1 MDINKDTLRP
11 FHLAFPVYDIQEAK
25 EWYIETLGCKIGR
38 ESKTWVDFNFFGH
51 QLVAHLVSA
60 NEEKVFTNR
69 VDGERVP
76 SRHFGVILTDNEW
89 KKLVARLQ
97 ENNLKFTIQP
107 QTRFSGKSGEQST
120 FFIEDPFGNA
130 LEFKAFQND
139 DDIFAV

>member
-1 MDINKDTLRP
+1 MAEKLRP
-11 FHLAFPVYDIQEAK
+11 FHLAIPVSNLNLAK
-25 EWYIETLGCKIGR
+25 NWYGSNLGCSLGR
-38 ESKTWVDFNFFGH
+38 QTVEWIDFNFFGH
-51 QLVAHLVSA
+51 QLVVHLVPA

-69 VDGERVP
+69 VDGEKVP

-89 KKLVARLQ
+89 KKLVNRLQ
-97 ENNLKFTIQP
+97 EKNLKFTIQP
-107 QTRFSGKSGEQST
+107 QTRFSGKAGEQST

>member
-1 MDINKDTLRP
+1 MAEKLRP
-11 FHLAFPVYDIQEAK
+11 FHLAIPVSNLNLAK
-25 EWYIETLGCKIGR
+25 NWYGSILGCSLGR
-38 ESKTWVDFNFFGH
+38 QTVEWIDINFFGH
-51 QLVAHLVSA
+51 QLVVHLVPA

-69 VDGERVP
+69 VDGEKVS

-89 KKLVARLQ
+89 KKLVTRLQ
-97 ENNLKFTIQP
+97 EKNLKFTIQP
-107 QTRFSGKSGEQST
+107 QTRFSGKAGEQST

>member
-1 MDINKDTLRP
+1 MAEKLRP
-11 FHLAFPVYDIQEAK
+11 FHLAIPVSNLNLAK
-25 EWYIETLGCKIGR
+25 NWYGSILGCSLGR
-38 ESKTWVDFNFFGH
+38 QSVEWIDINFFGH
-51 QLVAHLVSA
+51 QLVVHLVPV

-69 VDGERVP
+69 VDGEKVP

-89 KKLVARLQ
+89 KKLVTRLQ
-97 ENNLKFTIQP
+97 EKNIKFTIQP
-107 QTRFSGKSGEQST
+107 QTRFSGKAGEQST

>member
-1 MDINKDTLRP
+1 MAEKLRP
-11 FHLAFPVYDIQEAK
+11 FHLAIPVSNLNLAK
-25 EWYIETLGCKIGR
+25 NWYGSILGCSLGR
-38 ESKTWVDFNFFGH
+38 QTVEWIDINFFGH
-51 QLVAHLVSA
+51 QLVVHLVPA

-69 VDGERVP
+69 VDGEKVP

-89 KKLVARLQ
+89 KKLVTRLQ
-97 ENNLKFTIQP
+97 EKNLKFTIQP
-107 QTRFSGKSGEQST
+107 QTRFSGKAGEQST